1 MLFTVALHLNH
12 NVIGAAMLAA
22 LLFICIYAAKE
33 RSDERK
39 RA

>member
-12 NVIGAAMLAA
+12 NVIGVAMLAA
-22 LLFICIYAAKE
+22 VLFICIYSAKE
-33 RSDERK
+33 RGDERK